1 MTKYPW
7 CDERFEERMHDVSG
21 ALDAEEVPYDEL
33 SYRVLVTLAE
43 VMRIG
48 QGCER
53 FVPELDPDEVR
64 ARLGLSLGETAH

>member
-1 MTKYPW
+1 VTKYPW
-7 CDERFEERMHDVSG
+7 RDKRFEERMHDVIG
-21 ALDAEEVPYDEL
+21 ALVAEEVPYDEL

-43 VMRIG
+43 EMRIG

-64 ARLGLSLGETAH
+64 ARLGLSLSETTY